1 MDTHPL
7 YTEYKSKRYPTTSS
21 FLLEHQKFQADY
33 AALAVTAALVAGYFQ
48 LLDHQLSGYGLVLFI
63 FIVYMI
69 INAVTIIF
77 MDTVIVRLTITPV
90 GLGFSTLLQVL
101 KGDKNDRI
109 LRILNIKPGP
119 DSVQITTDDRVLTF
133 KRSDWPRFD
142 DLINDLIATHENGYR
157 EKYRVF
163 R

>member
-1 MDTHPL
+1 THPL
-7 YTEYKSKRYPTTSS
+7 YTEYKSKRFPTTSS

-101 KGDKNDRI
+101 KGDKDDRI
-109 LRILNIKPGP
+109 LRILNIKPGT
-119 DSVQITTDDRVLTF
+119 DAVQITTDDRVLTF

>member
-1 MDTHPL
+1 
-7 YTEYKSKRYPTTSS
+7 
-21 FLLEHQKFQADY
+21 
-33 AALAVTAALVAGYFQ
+33 
-48 LLDHQLSGYGLVLFI
+48 
-63 FIVYMI
+63 
-69 INAVTIIF
+69 